1 MADPT
6 PSDFSEAGTLRI
18 VRQACAA
25 TGHGNAPQVEC
36 LRLGENAIY
45 RVVDAPIV
53 VRVARSLQM
62 LDDVRKEI
70 RVARW
75 LEQAGLP
82 AARLAAETHDDAL
95 IVDGR
100 YPVTFWQLIRSTA
113 PNPDEADLGRLLRQL
128 HTLQPPEWVQLP
140 AFWPFVRVAERL
152 GSPPASADPD
162 DVTFLAQLFAD
173 LQAQYQDLV
182 FHFPP
187 SPVHGDAHRANLMR
201 DASGQVV
208 LIDFETFSYGHREW
222 DLTITGI
229 RREGFSWLD
238 GTQYRCFTDAYG
250 YDILDWPGF
259 PVFRA
264 IRELTM
270 TTWLMQLVDNPAAR
284 EEFHRRVDDIRN
296 ERFPRRWRAF

>member
-6 PSDFSEAGTLRI
+6 LLDFSEAGTLRI
-18 VRQACAA
+18 ARQACAVV
-25 TGHGNAPQVEC
+25 GHADAELER

-45 RVVDAPIV
+45 RVVDAPLV
-53 VRVARSLQM
+53 VRIARSLQM
-62 LDDVRKEI
+62 LDDVRKEM

-82 AARLAAETHDDAL
+82 AARLAAETGEDAL

-100 YPVTFWQLIRSTA
+100 YPVTFWQLIRSTT
-113 PNPDEADLGRLLRQL
+113 PEPDEADLGRLLRQL
-128 HTLQPPEWVQLP
+128 HALQPPEWVQLP

-152 GSPPASADPD
+152 DSPPAAADPD
-162 DVTFLAQLFAD
+162 AVAFLAQLFVD
-173 LQAQYQDLV
+173 LQAQYQDLA
-182 FHFPP
+182 FPFPP
-187 SPVHGDAHRANLMR
+187 GPVHGDAHRRNLMR

-208 LIDFETFSYGHREW
+208 LIDFEAFAYGHREW
-222 DLTITGI
+222 DLAVTGV
-229 RREGFSWLD
+229 RRDGFGWLD
-238 GTQYRCFTDAYG
+238 DAQYRRFTDAYG

-270 TTWLMQLVDNPAAR
+270 TTWLMQLVDDPAAR
-284 EEFHRRVDDIRN
+284 AEFDRRVDDIRH